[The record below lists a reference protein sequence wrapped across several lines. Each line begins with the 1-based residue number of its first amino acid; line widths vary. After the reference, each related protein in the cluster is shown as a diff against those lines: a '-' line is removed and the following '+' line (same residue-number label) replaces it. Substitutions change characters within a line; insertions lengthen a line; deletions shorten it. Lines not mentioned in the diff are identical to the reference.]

1 MEEKLRT
8 YNVNTNIKIN
18 KQNLDIEGEMNVIY
32 TNAEDVIAMMEVGH
46 YFEVDELVEEFQ
58 LIGINIDEKCDE
70 LLREYKLNDKVEEVL
85 NSIREKA
92 NFFMSIDK
100 EVANEK
106 VISQAKEIKFL
117 VKKIIKNVFEL

>member
-70 LLREYKLNDKVEEVL
+70 LLREYELNDKVEEVL